1 MADPQAHAV
10 HCESSRMAS
19 SEQEPEMVNSAPV
32 DAEEQAQLQ
41 ADPKLKEW
49 LKGKV
54 DAEIVRKF
62 WV

>member
-1 MADPQAHAV
+1 
-10 HCESSRMAS
+10 MAS